1 MSVNVTPASGPPTI
15 PSWFSEQ
22 LPLSFDLAL
31 EIQKFR
37 GILDWE
43 FHKGR
48 SKEEIIQFIH
58 QYLYLDYN
66 AAHSIYQ
73 YFREQYLYAVVPS
86 LKKLL
91 VEFYTGFGGRK
102 FVVFHSL
109 FGRRV
114 NDALSR
120 ALAYL
125 IAKKYRRDVMI
136 SISDN
141 GFYLSSEGKIGGM
154 EAFQE
159 LNTGNLEELLVE
171 AIDRTETLAGRFRHC
186 AGRSLMILRRYKGQE
201 KSVGRQQVKGKILL
215 KFVKELDPNFSILKE
230 ARREVMEDFMDV
242 KNAKKVLELIEGG
255 RMEIKQINTR
265 IPSPFAFNLVAQG
278 YLDVLKYEERMEFIR
293 RMHQAIIKEIGG

>member
-1 MSVNVTPASGPPTI
+1 
-15 PSWFSEQ
+15 
-22 LPLSFDLAL
+22 LSFDLAL

-37 GILDWE
+37 GVLEWE
-43 FHKGR
+43 FKKGR
-48 SKEEIIQFIH
+48 NQEEIMEFIQD
-58 QYLYLDYN
+58 YLYLDHN

-73 YFREQYLYAVVPS
+73 YFQEQYLYAEIPS

-91 VEFYTGFGGRK
+91 VEFYTGYGGRK

-120 ALAYL
+120 ALAYV
-125 IAKKYRRDVMI
+125 IARKFRRDVMI
-136 SISDN
+136 SVSDN
-141 GFYLSSEGKIGGM
+141 GFYLSSEGKIGGL

-159 LNTGNLEELLVE
+159 LTADNLEDILVE
-171 AIDRTETLAGRFRHC
+171 AIDKTETLAGRFRHC

-215 KFVKELDPNFSILKE
+215 KFVKDLDPNFSILKE
-230 ARREVMEDFMDV
+230 ARREVMEDYMDV
-242 KNAKKVLELIEGG
+242 KNAKKVLKLLEEEK
-255 RMEIKQINTR
+255 MDIKQISTR

-293 RMHQAIIKEIGG
+293 RMHQAILEEIGSSK